1 MTNRTPKLA
10 LVAVLVVFA
19 ALAVFFDRTRDPTP
33 DRPTAVDAA
42 LLGVVEGVTEF
53 LPISSTGHLLVA
65 DRVLGVGRDDR
76 TKDAADTYTVV
87 IQTGA
92 MLAVLWLYRK
102 RFESLTR
109 GVLGQDAEGLRVVVL
124 LAISFV
130 PAAAVA
136 FVLGDRIKEALFK
149 PGPVAIAWI
158 VGGLAMIGLR
168 SIRRAHTGM
177 RTLAQLQ
184 RRDALIIGLS
194 QCIAL
199 WPGVSRSLVTIVAA
213 LLCGLSLATAVEYSF
228 LLGAITL
235 TAAGLFE
242 LASNGSDLVDVFGW
256 TPLVVGLI
264 FAFVAAVV
272 SIQWLL
278 ERLRPSTFVGFGW
291 YRVVVGAVVGVVVLT
306 GVW

>member
-1 MTNRTPKLA
+1 MKTRWPKV
-10 LVAVLVVFA
+10 VAVCVLAVAAVFA
-19 ALAVFFDRTRDPTP
+19 IAFDRTRDPSPT
-33 DRPTAVDAA
+33 RPTVVDASI
-42 LLGVVEGVTEF
+42 LGVVEGVTEF

-65 DRVLGVGRDDR
+65 DRVLDVGRDDR
-76 TKDAADTYTVV
+76 TKDAADTFTVV

-92 MLAVLWLYRK
+92 MFAVLWLYRR
-102 RFESLTR
+102 RFESLTL
-109 GVLGQDAEGLRVVVL
+109 GVLGRDAEGRRIVGL
-124 LAISFV
+124 LAISFL
-130 PAAAVA
+130 PAAVVA
-136 FVLGDRIKEALFK
+136 FALGDRIKAELFK
-149 PGPVAIAWI
+149 PGPVAIAWV

-168 SIRRAHTGM
+168 WVRRANTGV
-177 RTLAQLQ
+177 RTLAELH

-235 TAAGLFE
+235 TAAGVYE
-242 LASNGSDLVDVFGW
+242 LGTNGSTLIDVFGW
-256 TPLVVGLI
+256 APLVVGLL

-278 ERLRPSTFVGFGW
+278 DRLRPSTFVGFGW
-291 YRVVVGAVVGVVVLT
+291 YRVAVGALVGAVVLA